1 MPKTL
6 VAIVIFIIL
15 VIFIAVV
22 FSLFL
27 IPQQKLRYQDCV
39 LLQNSKTG
47 QIDCFGCVNNICKD
61 ATLEWSLYQ
70 APQVGVPYACFKT
83 ERGCQLAQ

>member
-1 MPKTL
+1 MLRTIITI
-6 VAIVIFIIL
+6 AICIIL
-15 VIFIAVV
+15 AIFIAAAL
-22 FSLFL
+22 SIFL

-83 ERGCQLAQ
+83 EKGCQLAQ